1 MKHPKN
7 ETERKKAIKKAEI
20 AIDKLVDLQDMGF
33 GCNRVSEALDRLN
46 GFIIEIYIK

>member
-1 MKHPKN
+1 MKQPEN

-33 GCNRVSEALDRLN
+33 GCDFISEALDGLN
-46 GFIIEIYIK
+46 GFITDLTL